1 LSSASYSFATVLS
14 DLQTLEGQIGSTG
27 LSSTQ
32 ASSLQNL
39 LQEVGSA
46 DGTGSYV
53 YSILDEVAAND
64 GSVGDT
70 KAQLTGGVSQWFGG
84 TNDPTPLPGA
94 AMVSQAGSLLFP
106 PDIATAYMTA
116 DQGYNNGDCW
126 LVAAAME
133 TDAVNPS
140 ALSSMMWENSNGTY
154 GVRFCSPTGYVY
166 VTVNSD
172 LMYVAA
178 GGFYESAYT
187 TDGSI
192 WIGVLEKAFVEAEA
206 AGLTFPMTE
215 GQTVANDYNMVAN
228 GGWDEMML
236 AMTGRATTQY
246 QLDSLSALST
256 GGAVYNQILY
266 DTQHGLDV
274 MFASNTNTSYGLMS
288 AHMFAVLGVDQS
300 TGDYILF
307 NPWGYQEVGGT
318 YTAAQVKF
326 EVTPAQLY
334 NLYTTGTG
342 DEFLAADGAYYFSQA
357 VCHLA
362 GTRIE
367 TPTGERPIESL
378 RAGDE
383 VVTRF
388 GGVQR
393 IKWIGEQHYDGR
405 FIARNREKLP
415 IRLRAGALGGG
426 LPRRDLWLSPGHSLL
441 LGGIL
446 VLARDM
452 VNGVTITQEAPG
464 GIVSY
469 YNIEL
474 ETHDCVRAEGS
485 WSETYA
491 DCGGLRQCFH
501 NAASFRARFG
511 DVPAPEAP
519 LLCAPR
525 PREGEVL
532 ATVLTQLVGLA
543 EARITPGPML
553 GCVERIGEV
562 VSGWAFDPDHPELP
576 VRLNLYEGARLMGSG
591 LAMSDRQDMC
601 LAGFGGGR
609 VGFRFVIPAPAYPAS
624 LHVRRAATGAVLP
637 VAEGV
642 ILRGRAA

>member
-1 LSSASYSFATVLS
+1 MSSTTYSFATVLN
-14 DLQTLEGQIGSTG
+14 DLQTLDGQIGSSG
-27 LSSTQ
+27 LTSAQ
-32 ASSLQNL
+32 AASLQTL
-39 LQEVGSA
+39 LQDVA
-46 DGTGSYV
+46 ANDGTVSYV
-53 YSILDEVAAND
+53 YSILDEVVASGGAA
-64 GSVGDT
+64 GDT
-70 KAQLTGGVSQWFGG
+70 KAQLTGLVNTWFLG
-84 TNDPTPLPGA
+84 TNDPTPLTGA
-94 AMVSQAGSLLFP
+94 AMVSQTGSSLFP
-106 PDIATAYMTA
+106 ADIATAYMTA

-140 ALSSMMWENSNGTY
+140 ALSSMLWENSNGTY

-172 LMYVAA
+172 LMYVA
-178 GGFYESAYT
+178 GGGYYESAYT

-215 GQTVANDYNMVAN
+215 GQTVANNYTMVSN

-236 AMTGRATTQY
+236 AMTGRMTTQY
-246 QLDSLSALST
+246 QLDNLSALAS

-288 AHMFAVLGVDQS
+288 SHMFAVLGVDQS
-300 TGDYILF
+300 TGDYILY
-307 NPWGYQEVGGT
+307 NPWGYAEVGGT
-318 YTAAQVKF
+318 YTTAQVKF
-326 EVTPAQLY
+326 EVTATQLY
-334 NLYTTGTG
+334 NLYTSGTG
-342 DEFLAADGAYYFSQA
+342 DEFLAADGAYYFSPA

-367 TPTGERPIESL
+367 TPTGERLIESL

-388 GGVQR
+388 GGGQR

-405 FIARNREKLP
+405 FIAGNREKLP
-415 IRLRAGALGGG
+415 IRLQAGALGGG

-441 LGGIL
+441 LDGIL
-446 VLARDM
+446 VLARDLL
-452 VNGVTITQEAPG
+452 NGVTITQEAPG

-474 ETHDCVRAEGS
+474 EAHDCVLAEGS

-491 DCGGLRQCFH
+491 DCLGLRNCFH

-511 DVPAPEAP
+511 DVEAP
-519 LLCAPR
+519 DEPALCAPR
-525 PREGEVL
+525 PREGERL
-532 ATVLTQLVGLA
+532 AHILARTVMLA
-543 EARITPGPML
+543 EARVTPGPVL

-562 VSGWAFDPDHPELP
+562 VSGWAFAPTHPDLP
-576 VRLNLYEGARLMGSG
+576 VRLELYEGARLIGSA
-591 LAMSDRQDMC
+591 LAMGERPDVRD
-601 LAGFGGGR
+601 AGFGAGR
-609 VGFRFVIPAPAYPAS
+609 AGFGFAISAPAYPACIS
-624 LHVRRAATGAVLP
+624 VRHAATGAVLP
-637 VAEGV
+637 VSEAVV
-642 ILRGRAA
+642 IRARAA